1 MATQQDTPGL
11 SRRYGPALRHLYV
24 GGVHVLLFVAS
35 LWLAYGLRYEFRIP
49 PAAAPIVDKQD
60 VDREPIGNFPGPED
74 VDHNGN
80 GTFDRIELLPPGTA
94 GVPQSVWRDFWE
106 LLLFVVVVKL
116 LVFGYFR
123 LYAGWW
129 QYVSIQDLVE
139 TFKASHI
146 STAIILVGV
155 YIIRYLGPGAGRSI
169 ISTTVRVPD
178 TVLII
183 DWAGTI
189 ALVGGLR
196 FLVRIIREG
205 SRPVSPAGLT
215 RVLIIGAGDAGEGVL
230 RELYR
235 LPVEKYHVVGFID
248 DDPRKRGIRIHG
260 VPVLGGV
267 GDLSEVARRQNAE
280 EVVIALPSPTRNDL
294 RRIIEVCKGQR
305 LTFRIVPGVADL
317 IEGHLDVRRLREVDI
332 NDLLGREPV
341 ELDTENIGRFLAGKV
356 VLVTGAGGS
365 IGSELCRQVSAF
377 RPERVVLLEQAENTL
392 FDIDRELR
400 ATAPALTLV
409 PVIADICD
417 RARLAAVFRQYRPD
431 VVFHAAAHKHVPMM
445 ELNPGEAVKNN
456 VFGSRNVVDMA
467 RETGADALVLISTDK
482 AVNPTSVM
490 GCTKRITEMYC
501 QAVSSE
507 AGADETKFVIVR
519 FGNVLGSAGSVVP
532 IFREQI
538 ARGGPVSVTHPEMR
552 RYFMTIP
559 EATQLVIQAGA
570 MGKTGQIMLLDMG
583 EPVKI
588 VDLARDMITLSGFRP
603 DVDIQI
609 EFLGVRPGEKLFEEL
624 RTSAEDVLP
633 THHAKIFVWQN
644 RGCTREEIE
653 QALEHLE
660 SVADGASLREV
671 QRTLKT
677 IVPEY
682 EPQNRTDRPT
692 RPAARQT
699 PGHERSEWPGNAN
712 IKENP

>member
-1 MATQQDTPGL
+1 MAKDTDTDTPRPP
-11 SRRYGPALRHLYV
+11 SRYGPALRHFYIGLA
-24 GGVHVLLFVAS
+24 HVLLFIFS
-35 LWLAYGLRYEFRIP
+35 LWLAYGLRYEFHIP
-49 PAAAPIVDKQD
+49 PGW
-60 VDREPIGNFPGPED
+60 EPVADTEAIMPTDSRVPVSMWDNF
-74 VDHNGN
+74 
-80 GTFDRIELLPPGTA
+80 FELLI
-94 GVPQSVWRDFWE
+94 
-106 LLLFVVVVKL
+106 FVVIVKAI
-116 LVFGYFR
+116 VFGYFR

-129 QYVSIQDLVE
+129 QYVSVQDLIE

-146 STAIILVGV
+146 STAVILGGV
-155 YIIRYLGPGAGRSI
+155 YVCKVLGPHGYKVITAS
-169 ISTTVRVPD
+169 VEVPD

-183 DWAGTI
+183 DWAATI

-196 FLVRIIREG
+196 FLVRIIKEG

-215 RVLIIGAGDAGEGVL
+215 RVLVIGAGDVGEGVI

-235 LPVEKYHVVGFID
+235 LPVERYHVVGLID

-267 GDLSEVARRQNAE
+267 DDLAEVAEKQNAE
-280 EVVIALPSPTRNDL
+280 EVVIALSRPARVEL

-317 IEGHLDVRRLREVDI
+317 IEGRLDVSRLREVDI

-341 ELDTENIGRFLAGKV
+341 ALDTEDIGQFVTGKV

-365 IGSELCRQVSAF
+365 IGSELCRQVVAF
-377 RPERVVLLEQAENTL
+377 RPRRLVLLEQAENNL
-392 FDIDRELR
+392 FYIDRELR
-400 ATAPALTLV
+400 RAHPGLDLV

-417 RARLAAVFRQYRPD
+417 RERLATVFRNFRPN
-431 VVFHAAAHKHVPMM
+431 VIFHAAAHKHVPMM
-445 ELNPGEAVKNN
+445 ELNPGEAIKNN
-456 VFGSRNVVDMA
+456 IFGSRNVVDMA
-467 RETGADALVLISTDK
+467 REVEADALVLISTDK

-501 QAVSSE
+501 QAVSTQ
-507 AGADETKFVIVR
+507 AGAGKPKFVIVR

-538 ARGGPVSVTHPEMR
+538 ARGGPVTITHPEMR

-559 EATQLVIQAGA
+559 EAAQLVIQAGA
-570 MGKTGQIMLLDMG
+570 IGKTGQIMLLDMG

-603 DVDIQI
+603 DVDIEI

-624 RTSAEDVLP
+624 RTSGEDVLP
-633 THHAKIFVWQN
+633 THHHKIFFWQN
-644 RGCTREEIE
+644 RGCTLEKIE
-653 QALEHLE
+653 HAFERLRAV
-660 SVADGASLREV
+660 SNGASLDEIHRA
-671 QRTLKT
+671 LKET
-677 IVPEY
+677 VPEY
-682 EPQNRTDRPT
+682 EPGDHEDRRMPSDASRAT
-692 RPAARQT
+692 TA
-699 PGHERSEWPGNAN
+699 
-712 IKENP
+712 

>member
-1 MATQQDTPGL
+1 MTEQDTP
-11 SRRYGPALRHLYV
+11 SFSKRYGPALRHLYV
-24 GGVHVLLFVAS
+24 GAVHVLLFVAS
-35 LWLAYGLRYEFRIP
+35 LWLAYGLRYEFQIP
-49 PAAAPIVDKQD
+49 PVADPIVDKQD
-60 VDREPIGNFPGPED
+60 VDVEPLGDFPGPGD
-74 VDHNGN
+74 KDHNKN
-80 GTFDRIELLPPGTA
+80 GVYDEIELLPPGSV
-94 GVPQSVWRDFWE
+94 GVPESTWRDFWE
-106 LLLFVVVVKL
+106 LLLFVVIVKL
-116 LVFGYFR
+116 MVFGYFR
-123 LYAGWW
+123 MYAGWW
-129 QYVSIQDLVE
+129 QYVSIQDLIE

-155 YIIRYLGPGAGRSI
+155 YVVRYLGPEPGQGFI
-169 ISTTVRVPD
+169 QTTVRVPD

-267 GDLSEVARRQNAE
+267 DDLAEIAQRQNAE
-280 EVVIALPSPTRNDL
+280 EVVIALPQPTRDEL

-341 ELDTENIGRFLAGKV
+341 ELDTDTIGHFVTGKV

-365 IGSELCRQVSAF
+365 IGSELCRQVAAF
-377 RPERVVLLEQAENTL
+377 HPKRLVLLEQAENNL
-392 FDIDRELR
+392 FHIDRELR
-400 ATAPALTLV
+400 AGDPDLAVV
-409 PVIADICD
+409 PVIADVCD
-417 RARLAAVFRQYRPD
+417 RPRLAAVFREHRPD
-431 VVFHAAAHKHVPMM
+431 VIFHAAAHKHVPMM
-445 ELNPGEAVKNN
+445 ELNPGEAIKNN

-538 ARGGPVSVTHPEMR
+538 ARGGPVTVTHPEMR

-559 EATQLVIQAGA
+559 EATQLVIQAGT

-603 DVDIQI
+603 EVDIEI

-624 RTSAEDVLP
+624 RTSGEDVLP
-633 THHAKIFVWQN
+633 THHHKIFVWQS

-653 QALEHLE
+653 EALERLAA
-660 SVADGASLREV
+660 VAADAAPGEV
-671 QRTLKT
+671 QAALKD

-682 EPQNRTDRPT
+682 EPRNHVDRPT
-692 RPAARQT
+692 RPAPAAE
-699 PGHERSEWPGNAN
+699 PKAN
-712 IKENP
+712 

>member
-1 MATQQDTPGL
+1 MANASDTSPIC
-11 SRRYGPALRHLYV
+11 RRVAPVVRHLYIAAA
-24 GGVHVLLFVAS
+24 HVLLFVAS
-35 LWLAYGLRYEFRIP
+35 LWLAYGLRYEFQIP
-49 PAAAPIVDKQD
+49 PMAAPLVDRQD
-60 VDREPIGNFPGPED
+60 VDHPPVGNFPGPED

-80 GTFDRIELLPPGTA
+80 GRFDQVELLPPGA
-94 GVPQSVWRDFWE
+94 VGVPESVWASFRE

-129 QYVSIQDLVE
+129 QYVSVQDLIE

-146 STAIILVGV
+146 STAIILGGV
-155 YIIRYLGPGAGRSI
+155 YVCRVLGPEPGYGL
-169 ISTTVRVPD
+169 ISTTVKVPD

-215 RVLIIGAGDAGEGVL
+215 RVLIVGAGDAGEGVL

-248 DDPRKRGIRIHG
+248 DDPRKRGMRIHG

-267 GDLSEVARRQNAE
+267 DDLAEIAERQNAE
-280 EVVIALPSPTRNDL
+280 EVIIALPKPTRAEL

-317 IEGHLDVRRLREVDI
+317 IDGRFDVRRLREVDI

-341 ELDTENIGRFLAGKV
+341 RLDPENIGHFLAGKV

-365 IGSELCRQVSAF
+365 IGSELCRQVVAF
-377 RPERVVLLEQAENTL
+377 RPKQLVLLEQAENSL
-392 FDIDRELR
+392 FAIDRELR
-400 ATAPALTLV
+400 TEHPDLPVV

-417 RARLAAVFRQYRPD
+417 RPRLRQVFRQYRPD

-445 ELNPGEAVKNN
+445 ELNPGEAIKNN
-456 VFGSRNVVDMA
+456 VFGSKNVVDLA
-467 RETGADALVLISTDK
+467 REVEADALVLISTDK

-501 QAVSSE
+501 QAASSE
-507 AGADETKFVIVR
+507 PGAGRTKFVIVR

-538 ARGGPVSVTHPEMR
+538 ARGGPVTVTHPEMR

-583 EPVKI
+583 EPIKI

-603 DVDIQI
+603 DVDIKI
-609 EFLGVRPGEKLFEEL
+609 EFLGMRPGEKLFEEL
-624 RTSAEDVLP
+624 RTTGEDVLP
-633 THHAKIFVWQN
+633 THHEKIFIWQS

-653 QALEHLE
+653 RALERLRA
-660 SVADGASLREV
+660 VADTASPEEIRKV
-671 QRTLKT
+671 LKE

-682 EPQNRTDRPT
+682 EPANHTATHSPSS
-692 RPAARQT
+692 PAGA
-699 PGHERSEWPGNAN
+699 PAN
-712 IKENP
+712 

>member
-1 MATQQDTPGL
+1 MADKKDTPHVPKP
-11 SRRYGPALRHLYV
+11 YAPVLRHFYV
-24 GGVHVLLFVAS
+24 GAVHMVLFVAS
-35 LWLAYGLRYEFRIP
+35 LWLAYGLRYEFQVP
-49 PAAAPIVDKQD
+49 PAAAPIMDKQD
-60 VDREPIGNFPGPED
+60 VDREPVGNFPGPED
-74 VDHNGN
+74 VDHNKN
-80 GTFDRIELLPPGTA
+80 GRLDDIELLPPGKV
-94 GVPQSVWRDFWE
+94 GVPESTWRDFYE
-106 LLLFVVVVKL
+106 LLIFVVIIKVI
-116 LVFGYFR
+116 VFGYFR

-139 TFKASHI
+139 TFKSSHI
-146 STAIILVGV
+146 STAIILAGV
-155 YIIRYLGPGAGRSI
+155 YVCRALGPEPGYGL
-169 ISTTVRVPD
+169 ISTTIQVPD
-178 TVLII
+178 TILII
-183 DWAGTI
+183 DWAATI

-196 FLVRIIREG
+196 FLVRVIREG

-235 LPVEKYHVVGFID
+235 LPIEKYHVVGFID

-260 VPVLGGV
+260 VPVLGDV
-267 GDLSEVARRQNAE
+267 DDLDAIAQKLNAE
-280 EVVIALPSPTRNDL
+280 EVVIALPQPTRDEL

-332 NDLLGREPV
+332 NDLLGRDPV
-341 ELDTENIGRFLAGKV
+341 QLDSENIGQFLTNKV

-365 IGSELCRQVSAF
+365 IGSELCRQLVAF
-377 RPERVVLLEQAENTL
+377 RPERLVLLEQAENNL
-392 FDIDRELR
+392 FHIDRELR
-400 ATAPALTLV
+400 AAHPDLPV
-409 PVIADICD
+409 YPVIADVCD
-417 RARLAAVFRQYRPD
+417 RDRLHEVFRQHRPD

-445 ELNPGEAVKNN
+445 EINPGEAIKNN
-456 VFGSRNVVDMA
+456 IFGTKNVVDMA
-467 RETGADALVLISTDK
+467 REFRADALVLISTDK

-501 QAVSSE
+501 QSVSSE
-507 AGADETKFVIVR
+507 AGVGETKFVIVR

-538 ARGGPVSVTHPEMR
+538 ARGGPVTVTHPEMR

-559 EATQLVIQAGA
+559 EASQLVIQAGS

-603 DVDIQI
+603 EVDIEV

-624 RTSAEDVLP
+624 RTSGEDVLP
-633 THHAKIFVWQN
+633 THHEKIFVWQN
-644 RGCTREEIE
+644 RGCTRDEML
-653 QALEHLE
+653 QALDQLRA
-660 SVADGASLREV
+660 VFDGADGRQMREALR
-671 QRTLKT
+671 Q

-682 EPQNRTDRPT
+682 EPGNHAERKAHPSPADKPEPT
-692 RPAARQT
+692 
-699 PGHERSEWPGNAN
+699 
-712 IKENP
+712 

>member
-1 MATQQDTPGL
+1 MATQQDTPKAP
-11 SRRYGPALRHLYV
+11 SRYAPVLRHLYV
-24 GGVHVLLFVAS
+24 GAAHVLLFVAS
-35 LWLAYGLRYEFRIP
+35 LWLAYGLRYEFQIP
-49 PAAAPIVDKQD
+49 PAAAPIADRQD
-60 VDREPIGNFPGPED
+60 VDNEPIGNFPGPED

-80 GTFDRIELLPPGTA
+80 GRFDEIELLPPGTV
-94 GVPQSVWRDFWE
+94 GVPESTWRDFWE

-129 QYVSIQDLVE
+129 QYVSVQDLIE

-146 STAIILVGV
+146 STAIIIVGV
-155 YIIRYLGPGAGRSI
+155 YILRYLGPAPGQGI
-169 ISTTVRVPD
+169 ISTSVRVPD

-215 RVLIIGAGDAGEGVL
+215 RVLIIGAGDVGEGVL

-248 DDPRKRGIRIHG
+248 DEPRKRGIRIHG

-267 GDLSEVARRQNAE
+267 GDLAEIAGRQNAE
-280 EVVIALPSPTRNDL
+280 EVVIALPKPTRDEL

-341 ELDTENIGRFLAGKV
+341 ELDSENIGRFLTGKV

-365 IGSELCRQVSAF
+365 IGSELCRQVAAF
-377 RPERVVLLEQAENTL
+377 RPERLVLLEQAENNL
-392 FDIDRELR
+392 FHIDRELR
-400 ATAPALTLV
+400 STAPDLPVV

-417 RARLAAVFRQYRPD
+417 RARLEAVFRENCPN

-445 ELNPGEAVKNN
+445 ELNPGEAIKNN
-456 VFGSRNVVDMA
+456 IFGSRNVVDMA
-467 RETGADALVLISTDK
+467 RQTGADALVLISTDK

-507 AGADETKFVIVR
+507 ARPGETKFIIVR

-538 ARGGPVSVTHPEMR
+538 ARGGPVTVTHPEMQ

-603 DVDIQI
+603 EVDIQI

-624 RTSAEDVLP
+624 RTHGEDVLP
-633 THHAKIFVWQN
+633 THHHKIFVWQN

-653 QALEHLE
+653 QALQRLGA
-660 SVADGASLREV
+660 VADSALLDEV
-671 QRTLKT
+671 QAVLKGV
-677 IVPEY
+677 VPEY
-682 EPQNRTDRPT
+682 EPGNHVNRPHHP
-692 RPAARQT
+692 PAAAE
-699 PGHERSEWPGNAN
+699 PKPN
-712 IKENP
+712 

>member
-1 MATQQDTPGL
+1 MATQADTPRVP
-11 SRRYGPALRHLYV
+11 SRYAPAVRHAYV
-24 GGVHVLLFVAS
+24 GAAHVLLFILSFWV
-35 LWLAYGLRYEFRIP
+35 AYGLRYEFHIP
-49 PAAAPIVDKQD
+49 PAWEAVADTELIAPTD
-60 VDREPIGNFPGPED
+60 VRIPLTVWNNF
-74 VDHNGN
+74 
-80 GTFDRIELLPPGTA
+80 FELLIF
-94 GVPQSVWRDFWE
+94 V
-106 LLLFVVVVKL
+106 LLVKTI
-116 LVFGYFR
+116 VFGYFR

-146 STAIILVGV
+146 STAIILGGV
-155 YIIRYLGPGAGRSI
+155 YVCKALRAYGAI
-169 ISTTVRVPD
+169 TVAVEVPD

-183 DWAGTI
+183 DWAATI

-215 RVLIIGAGDAGEGVL
+215 RTLIIGAGDAGEGAL

-267 GDLSEVARRQNAE
+267 ADLAAVAVRLNAE
-280 EVVIALPSPTRNDL
+280 EVIIALPRSPRDEL

-305 LTFRIVPGVADL
+305 LTFRIVPGMADL
-317 IEGHLDVRRLREVDI
+317 IEGRIDVGRLREVDI
-332 NDLLGREPV
+332 NDLLGRDPV
-341 ELDTENIGRFLAGKV
+341 ALDTEDIGLFLKGKV

-365 IGSELCRQVSAF
+365 IGSELCRQLVAF
-377 RPERVVLLEQAENTL
+377 GPRRLVLVEQAENNL
-392 FDIDRELR
+392 FYIDRELR
-400 ATAPALTLV
+400 AAHPDLAVV

-417 RARLAAVFRQYRPD
+417 RVRLQDVFTQHQPN

-445 ELNPGEAVKNN
+445 ELNPGEAIKNN
-456 VFGSRNVVDMA
+456 IFGSKNVIDLA
-467 RETGADALVLISTDK
+467 SQAGAEAFVLISTDK
-482 AVNPTSVM
+482 AVNPTSIM

-501 QAVSSE
+501 QGLSGGPDGSK
-507 AGADETKFVIVR
+507 TKFVVVR

-538 ARGGPVSVTHPEMR
+538 ARGGPVTVTHPEMQ

-570 MGKTGQIMLLDMG
+570 MGKSGQIMLLDMG
-583 EPVKI
+583 TPVKI

-603 DVDIQI
+603 DVDIPI
-609 EFLGVRPGEKLFEEL
+609 EFQGMRPGEKLFEEL
-624 RTSAEDVLP
+624 RTSGEDVLP
-633 THHAKIFVWQN
+633 THHHKIFVWQN
-644 RGCTREEIE
+644 RGCTTQEIE
-653 QALEHLE
+653 TALAQLE
-660 SVADGASLREV
+660 SVTNGASLDQVRDV
-671 QRTLKT
+671 LKR
-677 IVPEY
+677 IVPEF
-682 EPQNRTDRPT
+682 R
-692 RPAARQT
+692 
-699 PGHERSEWPGNAN
+699 AN
-712 IKENP
+712 GADLPSA